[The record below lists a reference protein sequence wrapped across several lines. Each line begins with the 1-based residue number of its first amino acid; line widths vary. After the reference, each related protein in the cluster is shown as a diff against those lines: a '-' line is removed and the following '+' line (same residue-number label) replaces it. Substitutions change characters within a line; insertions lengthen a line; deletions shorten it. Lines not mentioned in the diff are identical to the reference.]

1 MARHTV
7 APTPGGA
14 ACGILSDV
22 FTPAPAPAL
31 LAAAAALRGRVPE
44 LCAAIVARIEQSLPL
59 YRDTA
64 TVEGG
69 SLAESVRQ
77 NVEYLLA
84 STLGDAP
91 EDFSASHNTGR
102 RRARQGVPMAEML
115 RSYRIGFAL
124 FWEAVAEEVIAQGR
138 WSERDLT
145 ETATALWWTADEFSA
160 AATEAYREAT
170 AELVEQRERQRS
182 ALVEALIT
190 SGGLDRGAVWEI
202 AEKLGLPRAGS
213 FVAVAAEGGEIGVE
227 PLPGIVGRLRELG
240 IWSAWRLLP
249 RLQVGIVSLPSAE
262 LDPLVTA
269 LEVASDSNPVGRIGV
284 SPVYPTLEGTPHAV
298 YLAKIAL
305 SSTGGGTPRV
315 SRFAATPLATL
326 VAAAPDAA
334 AQIARTVFG
343 PLLALPRDEQDLL
356 LDTLG
361 TWLET
366 GGSARDTAARMFC
379 HANTVRHRLHRI
391 AEHTGRSV
399 EDPAAA
405 AELSA
410 ALAAVRLLPEARWP
424 DPSTGPG
431 AGPGLGLGALGTGL
445 GTGPATG
452 LGTGSGSGESPAS
465 GTD

>member
-1 MARHTV
+1 M
-7 APTPGGA
+7 
-14 ACGILSDV
+14 

-31 LAAAAALRGRVPE
+31 IAAAAALRERVPE
-44 LCAAIVARIEQSLPL
+44 LAEAIVARIEQSLPL
-59 YRDTA
+59 YRDTR

-77 NVEYLLA
+77 NIEYLLA

-91 EDFSASHNTGR
+91 EDFAAQHNTGR
-102 RRARQGVPMAEML
+102 RRAQQGVPLAEML

-124 FWEAVAEEVIAQGR
+124 FWEAVAEEVIGQGR

-145 ETATALWWTADEFSA
+145 DTATALWWKADEFSA
-160 AATEAYREAT
+160 AATESYRETT

-202 AEKLGLPRAGS
+202 AEKLGLPRVGS
-213 FVAVAAEGGEIGVE
+213 FAAVAAEVAELGTE
-227 PLPGIVGRLRELG
+227 PLPGIVPRLRELG
-240 IWSAWRLLP
+240 VWSAWRLLP

-262 LDPLVTA
+262 LEPLVTA
-269 LEVASDSNPVGRIGV
+269 LEVTGDISPPARIGV
-284 SPVYPTLEGTPHAV
+284 SPIYPALEGTPHAV

-305 SSTGGGTPRV
+305 SSIGGGPARV

-334 AQIARTVFG
+334 AQIARTVLG
-343 PLLALPRDEQDLL
+343 PLLALPREEQDLL

-361 TWLET
+361 TWLDT
-366 GGSARDTAARMFC
+366 AGSAREPAARMLC
-379 HANTVRHRLHRI
+379 HANTVRHRLRRI

-399 EDPAAA
+399 DDPAAT

-424 DPSTGPG
+424 DTPGPS
-431 AGPGLGLGALGTGL
+431 
-445 GTGPATG
+445 
-452 LGTGSGSGESPAS
+452 
-465 GTD
+465 

>member
-1 MARHTV
+1 LW
-7 APTPGGA
+7 PGTPSGPG
-14 ACGILSDV
+14 CGILVGV

-31 LAAAAALRGRVPE
+31 IAAAAALRERVPE
-44 LCAAIVARIEQSLPL
+44 LAEAIVARIEQSLPL
-59 YRDTA
+59 YRDTR

-77 NVEYLLA
+77 NIEYLLA

-91 EDFSASHNTGR
+91 EDFSAQHNTGR
-102 RRARQGVPMAEML
+102 RRAQQGVPLAEML

-124 FWEAVAEEVIAQGR
+124 FWEAVAEEVIGQGR

-145 ETATALWWTADEFSA
+145 DTATALWWKADEFSA
-160 AATEAYREAT
+160 AATESYRETT
-170 AELVEQRERQRS
+170 AELVEQRERLRS

-202 AEKLGLPRAGS
+202 AEKLGLPRVGS
-213 FVAVAAEGGEIGVE
+213 FAAVAAEVADLGTE
-227 PLPGIVGRLRELG
+227 PLPGIVVRLRELG
-240 IWSAWRLLP
+240 VWSAWRLLP
-249 RLQVGIVSLPSAE
+249 RLQVGIVSLPSDE
-262 LDPLVTA
+262 LEPLVTA
-269 LEVASDSNPVGRIGV
+269 LEVAGDVSPPARIGV
-284 SPVYPTLEGTPHAV
+284 SPVYPALEGTPHAV

-305 SSTGGGTPRV
+305 SSIGGGPARV

-334 AQIARTVFG
+334 AQIARTVLG

-361 TWLET
+361 TWLDT
-366 GGSARDTAARMFC
+366 AGSARETAARMSC
-379 HANTVRHRLHRI
+379 HANTVRHRLRRI

-424 DPSTGPG
+424 EPGPP
-431 AGPGLGLGALGTGL
+431 GPPPVTPPV
-445 GTGPATG
+445 TVPVPPPDT
-452 LGTGSGSGESPAS
+452 
-465 GTD
+465 

>member
-1 MARHTV
+1 M
-7 APTPGGA
+7 
-14 ACGILSDV
+14 

-31 LAAAAALRGRVPE
+31 IAAAAALRDRVPE
-44 LCAAIVARIEQSLPL
+44 LAEAIVARIEQSLPL
-59 YRDTA
+59 YRDTR

-77 NVEYLLA
+77 NIEYLLA

-91 EDFSASHNTGR
+91 EDFAAQHNTGR
-102 RRARQGVPMAEML
+102 RRAQQGVPLAEML

-124 FWEAVAEEVIAQGR
+124 FWEAVAEEVIGQGR
-138 WSERDLT
+138 WTERDLT
-145 ETATALWWTADEFSA
+145 DTATALWWKADEFSA
-160 AATEAYREAT
+160 AATEAYRETT

-202 AEKLGLPRAGS
+202 AEKLGLPRVGS
-213 FVAVAAEGGEIGVE
+213 FAAVAAEVAELGTE
-227 PLPGIVGRLRELG
+227 PLPGIVVRLRELG
-240 IWSAWRLLP
+240 VWSAWRLLP
-249 RLQVGIVSLPSAE
+249 RLQVGIVSLPSPE
-262 LDPLVTA
+262 LEPLVTA
-269 LEVASDSNPVGRIGV
+269 LEIATAARIGV
-284 SPVYPTLEGTPHAV
+284 SPVYPALEGTPHAV

-305 SSTGGGTPRV
+305 SSIGGGPARV

-334 AQIARTVFG
+334 AQVARTVLG

-361 TWLET
+361 TWLDT
-366 GGSARDTAARMFC
+366 AGSARETAARMFC
-379 HANTVRHRLHRI
+379 HANTVRHRLRRI

-424 DPSTGPG
+424 EPGPPSPPPVPPPVTVPV
-431 AGPGLGLGALGTGL
+431 PPPDL
-445 GTGPATG
+445 
-452 LGTGSGSGESPAS
+452 
-465 GTD
+465 